1 MLASS
6 GELCELRVQEA
17 GAYGAFCSVGLR
29 PSGQGEQPPA
39 APVGQRRWAQLAR
52 AGSRIPPAFEVLE
65 GRPAGLGDP
74 RATPLVSHRLAELKE
89 AALRSTTELELTF
102 APAKPPMLG
111 ESFTSAGTQVE
122 LRQYVVRF
130 DCPSHLFR
138 WRLVL
143 EAWWQ
148 PPPGAAP
155 LREHR
160 PVVVLTGAAAPADEA
175 GAFGFPQDKLTCGV
189 LEVRLGALWKHVRPK
204 LQAAAQ
210 RS

>member
-1 MLASS
+1 M
-6 GELCELRVQEA
+6 
-17 GAYGAFCSVGLR
+17 GLR
-29 PSGQGEQPPA
+29 PAGREGEQPPA

-52 AGSRIPPAFEVLE
+52 AGNRSPPVFDVLE

-74 RATPLVSHRLAELKE
+74 RAAPLVSHRLDALRD

-102 APAKPPMLG
+102 ACLQPAVLG
-111 ESFTSAGTQVE
+111 ESFTSAKSSGSAVD
-122 LRQYVVRF
+122 LRQYVVKF

-143 EAWWQ
+143 ERWWQ
-148 PPPGAAP
+148 PPPGVAP

-160 PVVVLTGAAAPADEA
+160 AVVVLTSEAAPAEEA
-175 GAFGFPQDKLTCGV
+175 GAPGFPQDQLTCGV
-189 LEVRLGALWKHVRPK
+189 LERRLGALWSNVRPR